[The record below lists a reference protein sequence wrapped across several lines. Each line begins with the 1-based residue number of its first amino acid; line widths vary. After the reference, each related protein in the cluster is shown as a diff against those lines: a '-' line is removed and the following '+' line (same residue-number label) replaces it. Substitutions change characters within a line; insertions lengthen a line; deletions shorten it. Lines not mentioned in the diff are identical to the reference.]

1 VTLADYADAAH
12 LVIDVSGA
20 GQPAIDRPLRALG
33 IERRAPLSIP
43 EHAAA
48 PRALL
53 GTQLIATLPERL
65 ARDPVDPERHTI
77 LTAPSEIEPMDYRL
91 CWHPALERDAANLW
105 LRGLV
110 KDSVAD
116 YSEGSVQPK
125 HARAIRPPHS

>member
-1 VTLADYADAAH
+1 
-12 LVIDVSGA
+12 
-20 GQPAIDRPLRALG
+20 
-33 IERRAPLSIP
+33 
-43 EHAAA
+43 
-48 PRALL
+48 
-53 GTQLIATLPERL
+53 
-65 ARDPVDPERHTI
+65 
-77 LTAPSEIEPMDYRL
+77 MDYRL